1 MNPNSNDDKST
12 QQSEQFFSAKSQIS
26 EQSMSVTYEKSD
38 DSTFVEALENTD
50 DRDNDNNDTTTME
63 TDEKTIDTLDEAG
76 KTVAVVEMEEDS
88 SQPQTVQVSH
98 QETDPKDKVI
108 KIFSDQTEA
117 NMLNY
122 ILNTKN

>member
-1 MNPNSNDDKST
+1 
-12 QQSEQFFSAKSQIS
+12 
-26 EQSMSVTYEKSD
+26 MSVTYEKSN
-38 DSTFVEALENTD
+38 DSTFIEALENTD

>member
-12 QQSEQFFSAKSQIS
+12 QQSEQFYSAKSQIS
-26 EQSMSVTYEKSD
+26 EQSMSVTYEKGN

-76 KTVAVVEMEEDS
+76 KTVVEMEEDS

-122 ILNTKN
+122 ILNTKH

>member
-12 QQSEQFFSAKSQIS
+12 QQSEQFYSAKSQIS
-26 EQSMSVTYEKSD
+26 EQSMSVTYEKSE

-63 TDEKTIDTLDEAG
+63 TDEKTIDTLDEVG

-98 QETDPKDKVI
+98 QDTDPKDKVI

>member
-12 QQSEQFFSAKSQIS
+12 QQSEQFYSAKSQIS
-26 EQSMSVTYEKSD
+26 EQSMSVTYEKSNN
-38 DSTFVEALENTD
+38 STFIEALENTD

-63 TDEKTIDTLDEAG
+63 TDEKTIDIDTLHEAG
-76 KTVAVVEMEEDS
+76 KTVVKMEEDS

-98 QETDPKDKVI
+98 QDTDPKDKVI

-122 ILNTKN
+122 ILNTKQ

>member
-1 MNPNSNDDKST
+1 MNPKSNDDKST
-12 QQSEQFFSAKSQIS
+12 QQSEQFYSAKSQIS

-38 DSTFVEALENTD
+38 DSTFVEALENTGTD

-63 TDEKTIDTLDEAG
+63 TDEKTIDTLEEVG
-76 KTVAVVEMEEDS
+76 NTVVEMQEDS

-122 ILNTKN
+122 ILNT

>member
-12 QQSEQFFSAKSQIS
+12 QQSEQFYSAKSQIS
-26 EQSMSVTYEKSD
+26 EQSMSVTYEKGN
-38 DSTFVEALENTD
+38 DSTFVEALENTY

-63 TDEKTIDTLDEAG
+63 TDEKTIDTLNKAG
-76 KTVAVVEMEEDS
+76 KTVVEMEEDS

-122 ILNTKN
+122 ILNTKH

>member
-12 QQSEQFFSAKSQIS
+12 QQSEQFYSAKSQIS
-26 EQSMSVTYEKSD
+26 EQSMSMTYEKSD
-38 DSTFVEALENTD
+38 DSTFIEALENTD

-63 TDEKTIDTLDEAG
+63 TDEKTIDTLDEVS
-76 KTVAVVEMEEDS
+76 KTVVEMKEDS

>member
-12 QQSEQFFSAKSQIS
+12 QQSEQFYSAKSQIS